1 MKDLHTFGELIRENK
16 IVIPKIQRD
25 YVQGSNAQQEKRD
38 EFLAVLLDHLVSDKE
53 YHLDFI
59 YGTGGTDQGEFL
71 PLDGQQRLTTIFLI
85 HWVLSQRSGIRDI
98 EVKDYF
104 SYQKVLY
111 FNNLFYIN
119 DLYMYMCLLRDKLGT
134 KIGVK
139 NAKKNKYRH

>member
-104 SYQKVLY
+104 STQKVLY

-119 DLYMYMCLLRDKLGT
+119 DLYMYMCLSRDKLGT

>member
-1 MKDLHTFGELIRENK
+1 M
-16 IVIPKIQRD
+16 
-25 YVQGSNAQQEKRD
+25 
-38 EFLAVLLDHLVSDKE
+38 LLDHLVSDKE

-104 SYQKVLY
+104 SYQH
-111 FNNLFYIN
+111 IE
-119 DLYMYMCLLRDKLGT
+119 LLENKR
-134 KIGVK
+134 IGV
-139 NAKKNKYRH
+139 